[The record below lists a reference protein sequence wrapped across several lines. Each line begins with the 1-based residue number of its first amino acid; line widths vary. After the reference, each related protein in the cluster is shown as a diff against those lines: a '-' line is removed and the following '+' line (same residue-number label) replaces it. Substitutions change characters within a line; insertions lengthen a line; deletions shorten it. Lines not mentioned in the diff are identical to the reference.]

1 LTYECAGPQK
11 TKQRWCILNKIKNN
25 SEFDEASE
33 DQAPATELETI
44 RQEAELGTLHII
56 QETIQPLYGLL
67 ETAITDSATD
77 IHFDP
82 VGDHFFIRFRI
93 NGIIRNRGMIPQDEA
108 KQMLLQLRAYAG
120 MGISKTFTALESQC
134 KWLGEEVVK
143 DIRVTIVPIGGTVSA
158 HLRILTPPEFIKNIE
173 NLGLE
178 KKDASAIRR
187 HLSSAQGLVV
197 VGGPT
202 GAGKTTTIYSLANMF
217 DLESIIGVSI
227 EDPIEFDIPYMRQ
240 LEVDTRHDLLMP
252 EGLRALLRMDP
263 DLLMVTEI
271 RDEQSAITVARAA
284 TAASLILS
292 TIHSGD
298 AAGAVEAF
306 HFFNVPCHILG
317 SCLRVII
324 AQNLVRALCPECKI
338 SRNPTKEDRE
348 LFERWDVTM
357 PDEIFDPRTGGCGN
371 CDHYGFYGRTGIFE
385 VVEVDEEVRKAI
397 ISGTSPMDLRK
408 KFRNK
413 GFSSIFQNGLYKVAA
428 GDTSMKE
435 LLDLYWPDFG
445 GSGID

>member
-1 LTYECAGPQK
+1 MK
-11 TKQRWCILNKIKNN
+11 DKR
-25 SEFDEASE
+25 EFDEALE
-33 DQAPATELETI
+33 DQAPVSELETI
-44 RQEAELGTLHII
+44 RQEAEQGTLNII
-56 QETIQPLYGLL
+56 QENIQPLYGFL

-82 VGDHFFIRFRI
+82 VGDQFLVRFRI

-108 KQMLLQLRAYAG
+108 QKMLLQLRAYAG
-120 MGISKTFTALESQC
+120 MGIAKTFTALESQC
-134 KWLGEEVVK
+134 KWLGEEAVK
-143 DIRVTIVPIGGTVSA
+143 DIRVTIVPAGGTVSA
-158 HLRILTPPEFIKNIE
+158 HLRILTSPDFIRNIE

-178 KKDASAIRR
+178 KKDASAVRR

-227 EDPIEFDIPYMRQ
+227 EDPIEFGIPFMRQ
-240 LEVDTRHDLLMP
+240 LEVDTRHDFLMP

-271 RDEQSAITVARAA
+271 RDEQSAITVVRAA

-306 HFFNVPCHILG
+306 QFFNVPCHILG
-317 SCLRVII
+317 SCLRIII
-324 AQNLVRALCPECKI
+324 AQNLVRSLCPECRI
-338 SRNPTKEDRE
+338 PINPTDEDSE
-348 LFERWDVTM
+348 LFERWNITV
-357 PDEIFDPRTGGCGN
+357 PDEIFNPKTGGCVK

-385 VVEVDEEVRKAI
+385 VVEIDEELSKAI

-413 GFSSIFQNGLYKVAA
+413 GFSSIFKNGLYKVAA
-428 GDTSMKE
+428 GDISMNE